1 MELSGELEANLRELA
16 SAGPVELR
24 ENGARVA
31 PLSTLSWEVR
41 GSPAKPLLHVW
52 SANHNLTRRV
62 LAITDQSEERL
73 TLAVERFG
81 RARPDRLE
89 FVRMAVERSSR
100 ELDREEFCRW
110 IAALCAT
117 QFPDEI
123 TESFSSHQDLEHSL
137 SGNYPRGVVR
147 SAKSRWAVLAA
158 NEDETAGNVGRCMTF
173 GLLWLDHLRSAND
186 KNAMAGLRL
195 VLPKHLVLGIAHL
208 LGAILPQV
216 KIELYQ
222 YDRAREILERVNPS
236 ALSNISSWFVPLRE
250 TQLLLDRA
258 RVDLDRVVSL
268 TSQSVTL
275 HPNVAARHVAV
286 RFHGQLFAR
295 WEDGKVFFGV
305 PDVVQELTPS
315 SETRLK
321 HLLHELELYRN
332 PLASDPMQPLYRA
345 QPERWLESLVR
356 QDVTRIDATLDPRFA
371 YAQVLANAGGE
382 NGILD
387 VLTVTRAGRVAILEL
402 KATEFL
408 SLPLQAADYWLR
420 IRRHLAQGD
429 LARYGYF
436 PGIELQTAP
445 PIVYLVAP
453 ALRFHPATDRL
464 LRMLTPQ
471 LEFVRVGLSENWRRG
486 IRVVLRQ

>member
-1 MELSGELEANLRELA
+1 MELSSELEANLRELA

-41 GSPAKPLLHVW
+41 GSGEKPLLHLW

-62 LAITDQSEERL
+62 LAITDQSEDRL
-73 TLAVERFG
+73 ALAVERFG
-81 RARPDRLE
+81 RSRPDRLE

-100 ELDREEFCRW
+100 ELDREDFCRW
-110 IAALCAT
+110 IAALCTT
-117 QFPDEI
+117 QFPDE
-123 TESFSSHQDLEHSL
+123 TSESFSSHQDLEHSL
-137 SGNYPRGVVR
+137 SGNYPRGVLR
-147 SAKSRWAVLAA
+147 AGRHRWAVLAA
-158 NEDETAGNVGRCMTF
+158 NEDETASTGSRCMTF
-173 GLLWLDHLRSAND
+173 GLLWLDHLRCADSR
-186 KNAMAGLRL
+186 NAVAGLRL
-195 VLPKHLVLGIAHL
+195 LLPRNLVPAVVHL
-208 LGAILPQV
+208 LGATLPQI
-216 KIELYQ
+216 KIEIYQ
-222 YDRAREILERVNPS
+222 YDRVREILERVNPS
-236 ALSNISSWFVPLRE
+236 SLTNLSSWLVPLRE
-250 TQLLLDRA
+250 TQMLLDRA
-258 RVDLDRVVSL
+258 KPDVERVASFTR
-268 TSQSVTL
+268 QRVTL
-275 HPNVAARHVAV
+275 HPNVAARHVAL
-286 RFHGQLFAR
+286 RFHGLLFAR
-295 WEDGKVFFGV
+295 WQDGKVFFGV
-305 PDVVQELTPS
+305 PDAEQELTPS
-315 SETRLK
+315 SENRLK
-321 HLLHELELYRN
+321 HLLHELELRRN
-332 PLASDPMQPLYRA
+332 SLASDPMQSLYRS

-356 QDVTRIDATLDPRFA
+356 EDLTRIDAALDPRFA

-387 VLTVTRAGRVAILEL
+387 VLSVTRGGRVAILEL
-402 KATEFL
+402 KASEFL

-420 IRRHLAQGD
+420 IRRHLEQAD

-436 PGIELQTAP
+436 PGIELQPAP